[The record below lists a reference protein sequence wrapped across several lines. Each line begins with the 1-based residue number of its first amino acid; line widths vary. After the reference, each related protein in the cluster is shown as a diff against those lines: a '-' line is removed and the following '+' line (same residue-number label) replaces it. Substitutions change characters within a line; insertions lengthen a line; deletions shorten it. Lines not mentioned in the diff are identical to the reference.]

1 MVDYF
6 SSVLHESPTMVYF
19 IILGLGYLLGKVR
32 IGTFDLGPVAGVLF
46 LGLIF
51 GHFGYGGEIP
61 LQSVGFLL
69 FIYSVGFQSGPKFFT
84 VIRQDGLKYFT
95 LALVIAGTG
104 FGVAMGLSK
113 VMAMK
118 PGASAGILAGGLTST
133 PTLAAAQEAI
143 RTGMIAP
150 PAGFS
155 ADDVVTNITT
165 GYAITYI
172 FGLIGLL
179 FLVRLLPKV
188 MGISLVDE
196 AEKLATRDRR
206 RVLPS
211 ERIVTRAY
219 HILRGRVIGAS
230 ISELYDAV
238 PGLTAI
244 LKIKRDGE
252 FIDVRGDTVIQAGD
266 RVSVMGYLERMKAV
280 PENIG
285 PEVTDEDLL
294 DIPTE
299 SIRVVVTRKRAVGMT
314 VTRKL
319 ITEKFGCILERI
331 QRLGIEVPLDPGVRL
346 ERSDVLFLSGPRS
359 NLDLVGEEI
368 GHVERMIDETDLL
381 TFGLGIAAGIFL
393 GQLSVTIG
401 GIEVGLGSAG
411 GLLASGLT
419 IGFLRSIH
427 PTFGRVPSAARWVF
441 MEMGLLFFMVGVGLR
456 AGRGIVEA
464 LYAAGPTLFL
474 SGMLV
479 TVTPVVVGF
488 IVGRY
493 VLKINPVLLL
503 GSITGSMTSGAALS
517 IVNSEA
523 RSQVPALGYTGAY
536 AFANVLLTVAGSVIL
551 TI

>member
-113 VMAMK
+113 VMGMK

-285 PEVTDEDLL
+285 PEITDEDLL

-299 SIRVVVTRKRAVGMT
+299 SIRVVVTRKGAVGMT

-331 QRLGIEVPLDPGVRL
+331 QRLGIEVPLDPSVRL

-401 GIEVGLGSAG
+401 GIQVGLGSAG

-474 SGMLV
+474 SGVLV
-479 TVTPVVVGF
+479 TVTPVVAGF